1 MSETNKNISLL
12 LIMTEVW
19 ETVESN
25 PNYEV
30 SNTGKVR
37 NIKTK
42 KTLKPC
48 LSNSGYHVIS
58 MSNNGK
64 IKSANVHTLVAK
76 AFIPNDNPLFYTDV
90 HHIDGD
96 KQNNNVKNLRW
107 TTHAENKNEP
117 QSEYALLRKY
127 LLSSIELQLHKA
139 KEEDLDLHRV
149 ASEIIMFSEDVL
161 ATHLHNKKIEY
172 R

>member
-64 IKSANVHTLVAK
+64 ITSTNIHTLVAK

-96 KQNNNVKNLRW
+96 KQNNNVKNLLW
-107 TTHAENKNEP
+107 TTHAKNKNEP
-117 QSEYALLRKY
+117 LSEYAILRKY
-127 LLSSIELQLHKA
+127 LLGSVEMILHKA
-139 KEEDLDLHRV
+139 KEEGLDIHRV
-149 ASEIIMFSEDVL
+149 ASEIIMFGEDVL